1 MGQKRFER
9 VLKQQQRAVETAES
23 VKRQRGPSIRERVAA
38 YNTEL
43 IAAADLSA
51 VRGWSS
57 SDATTSARDEGF
69 SRVHFSNLDVRVDP
83 VTMKEAL
90 RRFVKDVAREAG
102 VEDETVGDVNVGTF
116 GPCRPK
122 TRRDRDRE
130 HRGFAT
136 CAFQSA
142 TDAEAVAMMASG
154 RALNV
159 GTDSVVREIRAKV
172 DSNNEYDDE
181 FVKGLRGKVP
191 VVKEVKEEV
200 RKKWNL
206 SELCDSLPMRESCL
220 STHTRFSDLDGDLRV
235 RFLEY
240 LSTTVPAM
248 PELAG
253 VVLAMEKT
261 SPQYLRVKELL
272 ESIEV
277 FKLVVAHLQS
287 AENLR
292 RKVHYDTFFDLAC
305 GHGLVGV
312 MLAHAFPG
320 RRVRSFDVARRPAF
334 LAFCHGFAN
343 VSTDWSVESDVDW
356 TREGEFVPENRFEEG
371 DHKRDKPEASNV
383 DDCEEKPAL
392 PNIDF
397 THGDIEAAKAFL
409 NDASFVIALHGCNEL
424 NKIAVDMARDINALW
439 CVMPCCIKTNIY
451 IPNAIVSKLNDD
463 ARYAFMCGAIA
474 AMHDAQLIR
483 SIDVRITNRAIVL
496 CGGIT
501 GYVKG
506 CFFMDGSA
514 KILRERAQ

>member
-83 VTMKEAL
+83 VAMKEAL
-90 RRFVKDVAREAG
+90 RRFVTDVAREAG

-220 STHTRFSDLDGDLRV
+220 STHTRFSDLDGYLRV

-343 VSTDWSVESDVDW
+343 IGHARGSLSP
-356 TREGEFVPENRFEEG
+356 RI
-371 DHKRDKPEASNV
+371 EASNV

-397 THGDIEAAKAFL
+397 THGDIVAAKAFL